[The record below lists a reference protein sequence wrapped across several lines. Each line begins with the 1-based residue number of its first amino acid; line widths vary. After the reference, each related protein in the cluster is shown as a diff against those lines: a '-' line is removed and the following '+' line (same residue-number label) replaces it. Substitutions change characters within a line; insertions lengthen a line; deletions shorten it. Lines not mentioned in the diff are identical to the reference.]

1 MSQPQPGLP
10 VLGPGAGREHL
21 YQQPRLLQE
30 PPLHPDSHRHGDGR
44 LAGRGLGAR
53 REQWGRRE
61 QRLRH
66 LGRLQRNGL
75 HAQLNS
81 APAKCAR
88 WMNSATFCL
97 ELSALS
103 RPVFRF
109 AAPLLS
115 ALCLL
120 ALPAMPAS
128 PRAHVATSPVASG
141 GWLTRFNT
149 WRANTGLPLLA
160 ENTTGGTGEYD
171 DALHMVKNDL
181 VTHYDTP
188 GTPYYT
194 TDGDTAA
201 RNSNIYV
208 SSSTT
213 TADSTAIDWWMQAP
227 FHAMGMMDPR
237 LTQPGFGSHRE
248 VKSGR
253 NIGAAGG
260 VLRGNPFSRDPNPV
274 YFPGNGATEPL
285 MSYGGNE
292 FPDPLQGCPGY
303 SAPTELPVFIQVAR
317 NVTTVPSP
325 TL

>member
-10 VLGPGAGREHL
+10 VLGPGAGREQLDHHPGLLDEQHL
-21 YQQPRLLQE
+21 HLEY
-30 PPLHPDSHRHGDGR
+30 HGEGEGQ

-149 WRANTGLPLLA
+149 SRANTGLPLLT
-160 ENTTGGTGEYD
+160 EDTTRSTGDYD
-171 DALHMVKNDL
+171 HALYSVKDDRR
-181 VTHYDTP
+181 THYQPP
-188 GTPYYT
+188 G
-194 TDGDTAA
+194 
-201 RNSNIYV
+201 
-208 SSSTT
+208 
-213 TADSTAIDWWMQAP
+213 
-227 FHAMGMMDPR
+227 
-237 LTQPGFGSHRE
+237 
-248 VKSGR
+248 
-253 NIGAAGG
+253 
-260 VLRGNPFSRDPNPV
+260 
-274 YFPGNGATEPL
+274 
-285 MSYGGNE
+285 
-292 FPDPLQGCPGY
+292 
-303 SAPTELPVFIQVAR
+303 
-317 NVTTVPSP
+317 
-325 TL
+325 